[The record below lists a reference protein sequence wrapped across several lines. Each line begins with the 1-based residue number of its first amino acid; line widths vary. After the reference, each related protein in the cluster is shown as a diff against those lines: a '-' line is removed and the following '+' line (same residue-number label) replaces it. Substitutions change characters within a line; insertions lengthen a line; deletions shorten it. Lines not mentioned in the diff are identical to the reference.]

1 MPQGTEYNQLLNLS
15 GKTNCMEKHRPSQG
29 AAKQQTVSVVA
40 GPLKVPY
47 VLS

>member
-1 MPQGTEYNQLLNLS
+1 MPEHGVQSTAEPIWKNKCL
-15 GKTNCMEKHRPSQG
+15 EKHRPSQG